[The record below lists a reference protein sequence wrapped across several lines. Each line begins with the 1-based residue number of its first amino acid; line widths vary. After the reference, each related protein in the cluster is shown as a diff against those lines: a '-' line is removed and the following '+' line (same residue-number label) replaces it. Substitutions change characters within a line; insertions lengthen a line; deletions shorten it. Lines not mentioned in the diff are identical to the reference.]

1 MSSFNVNWRL
11 MGLLT
16 VATLVFASLF
26 LPQKLEEMRTGYWAV
41 EHFLA
46 YFVATFVIFM
56 GWRRPLA
63 VASTLVFLGVTLEA
77 LQCLQ
82 PGHTVNVFAA
92 LSSVGGALVAL
103 PLAVAFLPREVDTQE
118 ANLGRP

>member
-1 MSSFNVNWRL
+1 
-11 MGLLT
+11 
-16 VATLVFASLF
+16 
-26 LPQKLEEMRTGYWAV
+26 
-41 EHFLA
+41 
-46 YFVATFVIFM
+46 M
-56 GWRRPLA
+56 GWRRPRA
-63 VASTLVFLGVTLEA
+63 VAGTLVFLGVTLEA

-92 LSSVGGALVAL
+92 WSSVGGALVAL

>member
-1 MSSFNVNWRL
+1 MSNFNVNWRL

-16 VATLVFASLF
+16 VAILVFASLF
-26 LPQKLEEMRTGYWAV
+26 LPQRFEEMRSGYWAI

-56 GWRRPLA
+56 GWRRPIA
-63 VASTLVFLGVTLEA
+63 VAGTLVFLGVVLEA

-82 PGHTVNVFAA
+82 PDHSLNVFAA
-92 LSSVGGALVAL
+92 LSSVTGALAAL
-103 PLAVAFLPREVDTQE
+103 PFAVTLIPRESNTQE
-118 ANLGRP
+118 ANVATR

>member
-16 VATLVFASLF
+16 VAGLVFASLF
-26 LPQKLEEMRTGYWAV
+26 LPQKLEEMRTGYWAI

-63 VASTLVFLGVTLEA
+63 VAGTLVFLGVTLEA

-92 LSSVGGALVAL
+92 LSSVSGSLVAL

>member
-1 MSSFNVNWRL
+1 MSSVNWRL

-46 YFVATFVIFM
+46 YFVATFVLFM

-63 VASTLVFLGVTLEA
+63 VAGTLVFLGVLLEA

-82 PGHTVNVFAA
+82 PTHAPNVLAA
-92 LSSVGGALVAL
+92 LSSVIGTLMAL
-103 PLAVAFLPREVDTQE
+103 PFAVVFISREP
-118 ANLGRP
+118 APLNSGNR

>member
-16 VATLVFASLF
+16 IAVLVFASLF
-26 LPQKLEEMRTGYWAV
+26 LPQRLEEMRTGYWAV

-63 VASTLVFLGVTLEA
+63 VMGTLMFLGVTLEA

-82 PGHTVNVFAA
+82 PGHTVNAFAA
-92 LSSVGGALVAL
+92 LSSVSGALVGL
-103 PLAVAFLPREVDTQE
+103 PFAIAFIPRDVDTQE